1 MRRVSVWPWNARITM
16 KLSRTDTRQ
25 WVGEFTHNG
34 TDYHFIRPE
43 QWDVVEAAASYLQ
56 TEGFT
61 GRLRVIERAP

>member
-1 MRRVSVWPWNARITM
+1 M